1 MFCLKPVEE
10 NKESPRIQEIDEDA
24 DNSPPIINDVDSDE
38 EDSPEE
44 SKANPVNSSPI
55 ILDLDG
61 SSRNPGQSNSQI
73 VSSVKRGDDSRSE
86 DTALTHH
93 RLRVS
98 WDNIESGKVRGP
110 TDRRGLGFSGPPG
123 KARDDKTPLGKQPF
137 VASSTP
143 TAVSSLPVLP
153 PMIMVA
159 AVSTS
164 NENQGMGTGG
174 PETVSE
180 IHPSSVIETPFTEY
194 PRHCLY
200 VRDLVLC
207 RKNGEGRYLVDS
219 ALTINTTL
227 ADTGAGPSVVTT
239 TLLASLPDDA
249 CISREEQEQ
258 KLDAI
263 AGPDGSP
270 LIPRGHVSL
279 VFSIS
284 GVPFRHRFL
293 VIEGRDQRPETRNR
307 RCRSIS
313 IKRCLHALP
322 HAWTQCMLPR
332 SPAGRLPRLTR
343 WRNSPL
349 PARRPPMEHV
359 SHKSR
364 RAPRRLQEAR
374 GRCALC
380 GSDSSPPAS

>member
-1 MFCLKPVEE
+1 MLNP
-10 NKESPRIQEIDEDA
+10 NPRATTGTQYTGVA
-24 DNSPPIINDVDSDE
+24 HVM
-38 EDSPEE
+38 
-44 SKANPVNSSPI
+44 VMT
-55 ILDLDG
+55 G
-61 SSRNPGQSNSQI
+61 
-73 VSSVKRGDDSRSE
+73 KRIAGLVAVAVRCRSFPSTLAWAGGGE
-86 DTALTHH
+86 
-93 RLRVS
+93 
-98 WDNIESGKVRGP
+98 G
-110 TDRRGLGFSGPPG
+110 
-123 KARDDKTPLGKQPF
+123 PLGKQPF

-164 NENQGMGTGG
+164 NEDQGMGTSG

-284 GVPFRHRFL
+284 GVPFRL
-293 VIEGRDQRPETRNR
+293 
-307 RCRSIS
+307 
-313 IKRCLHALP
+313 
-322 HAWTQCMLPR
+322 
-332 SPAGRLPRLTR
+332 
-343 WRNSPL
+343 
-349 PARRPPMEHV
+349 
-359 SHKSR
+359 
-364 RAPRRLQEAR
+364 
-374 GRCALC
+374 
-380 GSDSSPPAS
+380 